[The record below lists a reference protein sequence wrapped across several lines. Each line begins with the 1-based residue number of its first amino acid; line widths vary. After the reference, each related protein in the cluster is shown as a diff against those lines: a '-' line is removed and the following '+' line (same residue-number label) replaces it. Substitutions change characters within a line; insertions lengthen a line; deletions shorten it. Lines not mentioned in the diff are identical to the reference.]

1 MKSSLMTIFLLV
13 PVATWKWYIVHRWRT
28 AHSTKHYS
36 EWHGNEICKSVHRR
50 WSSKHP
56 LSSECLVSNKCP
68 SPEVWCLCWMLPSN
82 KRPVSNR
89 QPPPPPQRIASKIK
103 ETLNSVKSYNLFSSV
118 LGWQWLA
125 NCILNDLKFKVRIA
139 LFNLLNF
146 CAQYVSN
153 FHEVC
158 HSPVAS
164 RNNET
169 HSILFF
175 YLFVTVRRF
184 IAKGAGKPASALEDI
199 DIELWTSLSFALVQI
214 T

>member
-1 MKSSLMTIFLLV
+1 MYTAEGL
-13 PVATWKWYIVHRWRT
+13 RT
-28 AHSTKHYS
+28 LQNTTVNDM
-36 EWHGNEICKSVHRR
+36 ETKSVSLFTGDDLVNTH
-50 WSSKHP
+50 SQVNASYLISAPP
-56 LSSECLVSNKCP
+56 LRCDVYVGCSPLINALCLIDN
-68 SPEVWCLCWMLPSN
+68 
-82 KRPVSNR
+82 
-89 QPPPPPQRIASKIK
+89 PPPPPQRIASKIK

-125 NCILNDLKFKVRIA
+125 NCILNDLKFKVRIV

-184 IAKGAGKPASALEDI
+184 VAKGAGKPASALEDI
-199 DIELWTSLSFALVQI
+199 DIEL
-214 T
+214 